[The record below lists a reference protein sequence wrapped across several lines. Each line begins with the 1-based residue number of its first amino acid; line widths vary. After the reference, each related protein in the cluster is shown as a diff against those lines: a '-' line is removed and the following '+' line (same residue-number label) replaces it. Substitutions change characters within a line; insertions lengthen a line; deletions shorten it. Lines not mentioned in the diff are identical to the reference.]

1 MEDLLSESRA
11 LSELLLSSSDL
22 AREIF
27 SDIAADLDI
36 PVSVARALCLLE
48 KPEPMSGLACKLRCD
63 KSYITPL
70 TDQMESLGFVERV
83 PGADRRI
90 KMLELTQT
98 GKATRDKLEAQIA
111 QLSPIMTGLTQ
122 AEREMLKSLLTK
134 VAASKAS

>member
-1 MEDLLSESRA
+1 MEDLLSESRN

-27 SDIAADLDI
+27 ADIATDLDI

-90 KMLELTQT
+90 KMLELTPT

-111 QLSPIMTGLTQ
+111 QLSPVMRGLTQ
-122 AEREMLKSLLTK
+122 AERQTLGALLAK
-134 VAASKAS
+134 VAAAKA